1 MSTQLLD
8 IQPRELNFTF
18 ELKKQSSCAIQLHN
32 ISDQYVA
39 FKVKTTSPKKYCVRP
54 NVGIIKPKSK
64 CDFMVTMQAQPSAP
78 SDMKC
83 KDKFLI
89 QSTVVPFGTTEEDIT
104 PGMYA
109 KDSGKHIEESKL
121 KVILT
126 SPSHLPVLLPTNGV
140 MKQEP
145 SYGTSVQK
153 DKLLS
158 GVENL
163 PPHVIAKDVEDV
175 KSAPVMESSRPCK
188 DVELSPSKDV
198 KPRPFMDVE
207 DPKLK
212 LGKDI
217 EELKSKL
224 NVLESKLSEADLTIS
239 RLTEQRATN
248 IQERETVKQ
257 ELAMLRKSG
266 VKTVKVGFPF
276 LFVLMVALISLA
288 VGYLLRP

>member
-1 MSTQLLD
+1 
-8 IQPRELNFTF
+8 
-18 ELKKQSSCAIQLHN
+18 
-32 ISDQYVA
+32 
-39 FKVKTTSPKKYCVRP
+39 
-54 NVGIIKPKSK
+54 
-64 CDFMVTMQAQPSAP
+64 MQAQPSAP

-104 PGMYA
+104 PGMYV
-109 KDSGKHIEESKL
+109 KDIGKHIEESKL

-153 DKLLS
+153 GKLPS

-175 KSAPVMESSRPCK
+175 KSAPVMELLRPCK

-198 KPRPFMDVE
+198 EPRLFMDVE

-212 LGKDI
+212 LGKHI

-224 NVLESKLSEADLTIS
+224 NVLESKLSEVSSTK
-239 RLTEQRATN
+239 EN
-248 IQERETVKQ
+248 ETAVFTFVSNCNV
-257 ELAMLRKSG
+257 EEEWRTDSSG
-266 VKTVKVGFPF
+266 R
-276 LFVLMVALISLA
+276 ISLPFCFDGCA
-288 VGYLLRP
+288 NQSCSRIPSTPLAKKKSCVSTQVLKLLEFFERDIFRGGT

>member
-8 IQPRELNFTF
+8 IQPRELKFTF

-126 SPSHLPVLLPTNGV
+126 SPSHLPVLLLTNGV

-153 DKLLS
+153 DKLPS

-163 PPHVIAKDVEDV
+163 PPHVMYIAKDVEDV
-175 KSAPVMESSRPCK
+175 KSAPVMELLRPCK

-198 KPRPFMDVE
+198 EPRLFMDVE

-217 EELKSKL
+217 EQLK
-224 NVLESKLSEADLTIS
+224 SKLSEADLTIS

-248 IQERETVKQ
+248 IQERETLKQ
-257 ELAMLRKSG
+257 ELAMLRKNG
-266 VKTVKVGFPF
+266 VKTVQVGFPF
-276 LFVLMVALISLA
+276 LFVFMVALISLA

>member
-8 IQPRELNFTF
+8 IQPRELKFTF

-126 SPSHLPVLLPTNGV
+126 SPSHLPVLLLTNGV

-153 DKLLS
+153 DKLPS

-175 KSAPVMESSRPCK
+175 KSAPVMELLRPCK

-198 KPRPFMDVE
+198 EPRLFMDVE

-217 EELKSKL
+217 EQLK
-224 NVLESKLSEADLTIS
+224 SKLSEADLTIS

-248 IQERETVKQ
+248 IQERETLKQ
-257 ELAMLRKSG
+257 ELAMLRKNG
-266 VKTVKVGFPF
+266 VKTVQVGFPF
-276 LFVLMVALISLA
+276 LFVFMVALISLA